1 MNTALKLKEDA
12 LKHETSIPRS
22 IRLTQIQHFLHKN
35 SKGLTSREIAK
46 LCGVNVRTIQRDL
59 LDLQS
64 GLNVPITQD
73 GDHYGILRG
82 YDLPPIFLSLY
93 EAMAL
98 FLTARLALR
107 QTDENNP
114 HMRQALAKISA
125 VLPFPLADYL
135 RSGVDIISKKQPNPV
150 FLKVFESIAI
160 AWITQRQ
167 MKIHY
172 LSSGSDQVKEWL
184 LEPYFVEMTGV
195 GYSTYV
201 IGHGIREGKEGII
214 TFKLDRIKDAEVLE
228 NHFEIPLSLD
238 IGELLSASWGIMW
251 GEDTEVKLRFSSGVT
266 RRLKESVWHPS
277 QVITDL
283 PEGGCIMTFRVG
295 SPLEV
300 TPWIRSWGPDVEVL
314 EPIKLRE
321 QFKVFAEQQFR
332 VYCEGNRATV
342 H

>member
-1 MNTALKLKEDA
+1 M
-12 LKHETSIPRS
+12 KHETSIPRS

-35 SKGLTSREIAK
+35 SKGLTSRELAK

-64 GLNVPITQD
+64 GLSVPITQD
-73 GDHYGILRG
+73 GDLYGILEG
-82 YDLPPIFLSLY
+82 YNLPPIFFSLY

-114 HMRQALAKISA
+114 HMQRALTKISA
-125 VLPFPLADYL
+125 VLPSPLAERL
-135 RSGVDIISKKQPNPV
+135 KSGIETIARKRANPD
-150 FLKVFESIAI
+150 LIKVFESVAI

-167 MKIHY
+167 MKIRY
-172 LSSGSDQVKEWL
+172 LSSGSDQIKDWL

-201 IGHGIREGKEGII
+201 IGHAVRKGKEGII
-214 TFKLDRIKDAEVLE
+214 TFKLDRIKSTEVLE
-228 NHFEIPLSLD
+228 TIFEIPSDID
-238 IGELLSASWGIMW
+238 IGKFLSSSWGIMW
-251 GEDTEVKLRFSSGVT
+251 GEDTEVKLRFSPHVV
-266 RRLKESVWHPS
+266 RRVKESVWHPS

-283 PEGGCIMTFRVG
+283 PDGGCVMTFRIG

-300 TPWIRSWGPDVEVL
+300 TPWIKSWGPDVEVL
-314 EPIKLRE
+314 EPESLRND
-321 QFKVFAEQQFR
+321 FKAWAGQLFKIYKPEMDSKQR
-332 VYCEGNRATV
+332 
-342 H
+342 